1 MLMAKE
7 VAQSDELL
15 EVSNEPTEPN
25 KKGPM
30 LMLLIVGIVAI
41 IQCIVLVVIFK
52 DEITSFFEGLKP
64 EPVEVVLQYPLEE
77 ISVNLAEPR
86 HFLKTTLSVEYKD
99 ETLTPLL
106 EEKKADVQATIVEV
120 LRSKTYDEVDSV
132 EDTHQLASD
141 IIQALNQLFETK
153 AFSNIY
159 FTDYLYQ

>member
-1 MLMAKE
+1 MAKKE
-7 VAQSDELL
+7 AAQSDELL
-15 EVSNEPTEPN
+15 GVSNEAPESK

-41 IQCIVLVVIFK
+41 LQCVVLVVIFK

-86 HFLKTTLSVEYKD
+86 HFLKTKLSIEYKD
-99 ETLTPLL
+99 EELTTVL
-106 EEKKADVQATIVEV
+106 EEKKADVQATIVEI

-132 EDTHQLASD
+132 EDTQQLATD
-141 IIQALNQLFETK
+141 IIQVLNQLFETE
-153 AFSNIY
+153 AFSNVY